1 MLIIHGKYVLSFKA
15 LQSTNEAWNLID
27 IYLIIFIQHL
37 VEY

>member
-15 LQSTNEAWNLID
+15 LLRTNEAWNLTD
-27 IYLIIFIQHL
+27 LYLIIFIQHL